1 MNSKCNTTWSKSN
14 VIQTYDGAK
23 VTVFVRFESESA
35 RRRHVRCSCSRSD
48 IALVEIFTGP
58 APIDWTQEATMVKV
72 RIYFYLR
79 GSFKCMIVILPTF
92 WRSAPALKFSWQLT
106 RNVSLAT
113 MLVYSYR
120 RSLDEDGRSLWVGT
134 PRSSFTASSVVN
146 FFSPGAPVTSFLCQP
161 ISTAIPVSLA
171 SNKTKPTLSTIAV
184 VSKAFK
190 GTARTSLCR
199 IWEHPQRCF
208 PPFGKSRTK
217 HRRTVFSMNKAQES
231 KQRSTNWR
239 RRHLE
244 NMQQQRRRWPGFD
257 KCVKTKLRLDVY
269 IRPWPPGW
277 SFLRC
282 IYTSRGSERVNIW
295 CKSNTLSGL
304 IQILPRQCFPW
315 LSCWHWGGFYRV
327 LLKSRSGAWFLVFG
341 QCVHCL

>member
-1 MNSKCNTTWSKSN
+1 MKPRRNNRDTLSSFSIHSLLPSVAYAEGSSDLNLLTRSLPPGIFTDSHPGGQHFWQCCFRFWRKGWVFHCQTNSKCNTTWSKSN

-35 RRRHVRCSCSRSD
+35 RRRHVHCSCSRSD
-48 IALVEIFTGP
+48 VAPVEIFTGP

-72 RIYFYLR
+72 RIFFYLR

-120 RSLDEDGRSLWVGT
+120 RSLDEDGRWLWVGT
-134 PRSSFTASSVVN
+134 PRSSFTASRVVN

-161 ISTAIPVSLA
+161 ISTAIPFALA
-171 SNKTKPTLSTIAV
+171 FNKTKPALSSIAV

-190 GTARTSLCR
+190 RTARTSLCR

-208 PPFGKSRTK
+208 PPFGQKPCE
-217 HRRTVFSMNKAQES
+217 A
-231 KQRSTNWR
+231 
-239 RRHLE
+239 
-244 NMQQQRRRWPGFD
+244 
-257 KCVKTKLRLDVY
+257 
-269 IRPWPPGW
+269 
-277 SFLRC
+277 
-282 IYTSRGSERVNIW
+282 
-295 CKSNTLSGL
+295 
-304 IQILPRQCFPW
+304 
-315 LSCWHWGGFYRV
+315 
-327 LLKSRSGAWFLVFG
+327 
-341 QCVHCL
+341 